1 MRSSGGKGL
10 TLTLFSIQQL
20 IHCLWSKSS
29 QKRGM
34 FWLIDESPYFVL
46 HILYS
51 SVFLKRL
58 LRRQWN
64 CLFCFR
70 TLVFQQHPEGLMHGH
85 LPGQPL
91 GSAVLPGGRSRLSVL
106 LRYVLPERLWPSSSL
121 SQPLTACHLHGT
133 GSAFIMRVHSEVI
146 SRHELLA
153 Y

>member
-1 MRSSGGKGL
+1 
-10 TLTLFSIQQL
+10 
-20 IHCLWSKSS
+20 
-29 QKRGM
+29 
-34 FWLIDESPYFVL
+34 
-46 HILYS
+46 
-51 SVFLKRL
+51 
-58 LRRQWN
+58 
-64 CLFCFR
+64 
-70 TLVFQQHPEGLMHGH
+70 MHGH